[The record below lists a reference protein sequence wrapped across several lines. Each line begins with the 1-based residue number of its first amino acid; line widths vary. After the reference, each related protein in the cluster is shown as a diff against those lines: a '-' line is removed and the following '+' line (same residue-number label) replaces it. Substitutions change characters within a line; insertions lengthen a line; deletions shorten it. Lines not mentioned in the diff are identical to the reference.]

1 MTDEPRRMFIN
12 GEWMLAEGG
21 ATFDVINPA
30 DQSVVATV
38 TNGAVPEVER
48 AVAAADGAFSEWS
61 VLAPKDRGRFL
72 LAIQEM
78 MEERLEDLARLVTLE
93 NGKPFEEAR
102 KEVQFSLG
110 YFGWFAEE
118 ARRMTGEWIPSPQP
132 KKRYWVLHQPI
143 GPVAAVTPWN
153 FPATM
158 VTRKIAPALAAG
170 CTVVLK
176 PASATPLTALAIAKI
191 TEDARLPA
199 GVFNVLTTNRSRL
212 VGNEL
217 LTHPVI
223 RKIGF
228 TGSTEVGKGIMEIA
242 ARQIKR
248 LSFELGGNA
257 PFIVFDDADLQP
269 AVEGAVAMK
278 FLRVGGQSCI
288 CANRIYVQRGI
299 AGQFIPAFIDA
310 VKRLKVAPG
319 FEPGAQIGPLI
330 NEETRAKVH
339 GLVED
344 AVARGARLVTGGHY
358 LTGGVYGK
366 GYFYAPAVLLD
377 VSDDMAIAQ
386 EEIFGP
392 AAPILTFET
401 EDEVI
406 RRANAT
412 RFGLASYFYT
422 RDMARLVRVAER
434 LEYGLVGA
442 NDSAG
447 YTHEIPFGGFKESG
461 LGREGGHEG
470 IEEYT
475 EVKSVVV
482 NLS

>member
-1 MTDEPRRMFIN
+1 MGDEIHRMLI
-12 GEWMLAEGG
+12 GGQWVLAEGG
-21 ATFDVINPA
+21 ATFEVINPA
-30 DQSVVATV
+30 DGSVVATV
-38 TNGAVPEVER
+38 TNGAGPDIER
-48 AVAAADGAFSEWS
+48 AVQAAHHAFPEWS
-61 VLAPKDRGRFL
+61 SLAPKDRGRVL
-72 LAIQEM
+72 LAIQDV
-78 MEERLEDLARLVTLE
+78 MEERRDELARLITLE

-102 KEVQFSLG
+102 REVQFALG

-118 ARRMTGEWIPSPQP
+118 ARRMSGEWIASPQP
-132 KKRYWVLHQPI
+132 GKRYWVLRQPI

-176 PASATPLTALAIAKI
+176 PASATPLTALAIA
-191 TEDARLPA
+191 RLAQEA
-199 GVFNVLTTNRSRL
+199 GLPPGVLNVLTTNRSRL
-212 VGNEL
+212 VSTEL
-217 LTHPVI
+217 LAHPLV

-228 TGSTEVGKGIMEIA
+228 TGSTEVGKGIMELA

-257 PFIVFDDADLQP
+257 PFIVFDDADLP
-269 AVEGAVAMK
+269 AAVEGAVAMK

-288 CANRIYVQRGI
+288 CANRIYVQRTVADRFI
-299 AGQFIPAFIDA
+299 AAFLEA
-310 VKRLKVAPG
+310 VRRLKVAPG
-319 FEPGAQIGPLI
+319 FEPGAQVGPLI

-339 GLVED
+339 GLVQD
-344 AVARGARLVTGGHY
+344 AVARGARLVLGGHY
-358 LTGGVYGK
+358 LTEGVYARGF
-366 GYFYAPAVLLD
+366 FYAPTVLLG
-377 VSDDMAIAQ
+377 VTDDMPIAQ

-392 AAPILTFET
+392 AAPILLFDT
-401 EDEVI
+401 EGEVVQ
-406 RRANAT
+406 RANAT
-412 RFGLASYFYT
+412 RFGLAAYFYT
-422 RDMARLVRVAER
+422 RDLGRLMRVAER

-442 NDSAG
+442 NDATG

-470 IEEYT
+470 IAEYT

-482 NLS
+482 NLG

>member
-1 MTDEPRRMFIN
+1 MPDDIKRMYID
-12 GEWMLAEGG
+12 GEWVLAEGG
-21 ATFDVINPA
+21 ATFDVLNPA
-30 DQSVVATV
+30 DQGVVASV
-38 TNGAVPEVER
+38 ANGAAPEIHR
-48 AVAAADGAFSEWS
+48 SVAAAHRAFREWS
-61 VLAPKDRGRFL
+61 TLAPKDRGRFL
-72 LAIQEM
+72 LGIQEL
-78 MEERLEDLARLVTLE
+78 MEERRDELARLVTLE

-118 ARRMTGEWIPSPQP
+118 ARRTAGEWVPSPQP
-132 KKRYWVLHQPI
+132 GKRYWVLRQAI

-191 TEDARLPA
+191 AEDVGLPR

-217 LTHPVI
+217 LTHPLI

-228 TGSTEVGKGIMEIA
+228 TGSTDVGKGIMETA

-257 PFIVFDDADLQP
+257 PFIVFDDADLKT

-299 AGQFIPAFIDA
+299 AGRFITAFIEG

-330 NEETRAKVH
+330 NEETRAKVDQ
-339 GLVED
+339 LVQD
-344 AVARGARLVTGGHY
+344 AVTRGARLVTGGYY
-358 LTGGVYGK
+358 LSDGQYKNGF
-366 GYFYAPAVLLD
+366 FYAPAVLLD
-377 VSDDMAIAQ
+377 VTDDMPLAQ

-392 AAPILTFET
+392 AAPVLTFDT
-401 EDEVI
+401 EEEVI
-406 RRANAT
+406 QRANAT
-412 RFGLASYFYT
+412 KFGLAAYFYT
-422 RDMARLVRVAER
+422 RDLSRLMRVAEQ

-442 NDSAG
+442 NDATG

-482 NLS
+482 NLG

>member
-1 MTDEPRRMFIN
+1 MADVERMYVN
-12 GEWMLAEGG
+12 GEWILAQGG
-21 ATFDVINPA
+21 ATFDVVNPA
-30 DQSVVATV
+30 DRSVVARV

-48 AVAAADGAFSEWS
+48 AVAAAHAAFREWS
-61 VLAPKDRGRFL
+61 LLAPKDRGRVL
-72 LAIQEM
+72 LEIQEL
-78 MEERLEDLARLVTLE
+78 MEERRDELARLVTLE
-93 NGKPFEEAR
+93 NGKPFDEAK

-132 KKRYWVLHQPI
+132 GKRYWVLHQPI

-191 TEDARLPA
+191 AEAAGLPP
-199 GVFNVLTTNRSRL
+199 GVFNVLTTNRSGL
-212 VGNEL
+212 VGAEL
-217 LTHPVI
+217 LTHPLI

-228 TGSTEVGKGIMEIA
+228 TGSTDVGKGIMETA

-257 PFIVFDDADLQP
+257 PFIVFEDADFQAALD
-269 AVEGAVAMK
+269 GAVAMK
-278 FLRVGGQSCI
+278 FLRVAGQSCI
-288 CANRIYVQRGI
+288 CANRIYVQRSI
-299 AGQFIPAFIDA
+299 SDKFVPAFVDA
-310 VKRLKVAPG
+310 VKRLRVAPG

-339 GLVED
+339 ALVQD
-344 AVARGARLVTGGHY
+344 AVKRGARLVTGGHY
-358 LTGGVYGK
+358 LTGDPYAK
-366 GYFYAPAVLLD
+366 GFFYAPAVLLD
-377 VSDDMAIAQ
+377 VTDDMAIAQ

-392 AAPILTFET
+392 AAPILTFDT
-401 EDEVI
+401 EEEVI

-412 RFGLASYFYT
+412 KFGLAAYFYT
-422 RDMARLVRVAER
+422 RDMTRLIRVAEQ

-442 NDSAG
+442 NDAAG

-475 EVKSVVV
+475 ETKSVVV
-482 NLS
+482 NLA

>member
-1 MTDEPRRMFIN
+1 MSDDAKRMYID
-12 GEWMLAEGG
+12 GTWILAEGG
-21 ATFDVINPA
+21 ATFDIVNPA
-30 DQSVVATV
+30 DSSVVASV
-38 TNGAVPEVER
+38 ANGAAPEIHR
-48 AVAAADGAFSEWS
+48 AVAAAHGAFREWAA
-61 VLAPKDRGRFL
+61 LAPKDRGRFL
-72 LAIQEM
+72 LAIQEL
-78 MEERLEDLARLVTLE
+78 MEERRDELARLVTLE
-93 NGKPFEEAR
+93 NGKPIEEAR

-118 ARRMTGEWIPSPQP
+118 CRRAAGEWVASPQP
-132 KKRYWVLHQPI
+132 GKRYWVLRQAI

-191 TEDARLPA
+191 AEDAGLPR

-217 LTHPVI
+217 LTHPLI

-228 TGSTEVGKGIMEIA
+228 TGSTDVGKGIMETA

-257 PFIVFDDADLQP
+257 PFIVFDDADLGA

-299 AGQFIPAFIDA
+299 ADRFVPAFVEG
-310 VKRLKVAPG
+310 VKKLKVAAG

-330 NEETRAKVH
+330 NEETRAKVDQ
-339 GLVED
+339 LVQD
-344 AVARGARLVTGGHY
+344 AVKRGARLVTGGHY
-358 LTGGVYGK
+358 LSDGAYKRGN
-366 GYFYAPAVLLD
+366 FYAPAVLLD
-377 VSDDMAIAQ
+377 VTDDMPIAQ

-392 AAPILTFET
+392 AAPVLLFDT
-401 EDEVI
+401 EEEVI

-412 RFGLASYFYT
+412 KFGLAAYFYT
-422 RDMARLVRVAER
+422 RDISRLMRVAEQ

-442 NDSAG
+442 NDATG

-461 LGREGGHEG
+461 IGREGGHEG

-482 NLS
+482 NLG